1 MLVSLVKSVAWL
13 TFLDHSCRSL
23 SASFKNSNQTETAGV
38 REKIQ
43 VLFKRR
49 EFSRKIKK
57 MDPPFLLAYR
67 LFSPKKCKKVQNP
80 SFLVKRFRLTK
91 FFRPKKQELGFV
103 LKNSGKTRKM
113 QRSFLIWG
121 GSITPKQ
128 CFRKREFKEFPL
140 KTFQNV
146 KKILTFA
153 KICKKFVFFVPNG
166 ALCLS
171 TKVAKK
177 VKTLNLGFKF
187 PSSSNSPQIQFCF

>member
-1 MLVSLVKSVAWL
+1 MLVSLVKSIAWL

-38 REKIQ
+38 RGKIQ

-57 MDPPFLLAYR
+57 IDPPFLLAYR

-91 FFRPKKQELGFV
+91 FFRPKKQELGFA
-103 LKNSGKTRKM
+103 LKNSGKTRKI

-140 KTFQNV
+140 KTFQNH
-146 KKILTFA
+146 KKFLTFA
-153 KICKKFVFFVPNG
+153 KNG
-166 ALCLS
+166 NILYFLNEMGTLCLS

-177 VKTLNLGFKF
+177 KHCFGV
-187 PSSSNSPQIQFCF
+187 QILRILQILPI

>member
-1 MLVSLVKSVAWL
+1 
-13 TFLDHSCRSL
+13 
-23 SASFKNSNQTETAGV
+23 
-38 REKIQ
+38 
-43 VLFKRR
+43 
-49 EFSRKIKK
+49 

-103 LKNSGKTRKM
+103 LKNIGKTRKM

-140 KTFQNV
+140 KTFQNH
-146 KKILTFA
+146 KKFLTFA
-153 KICKKFVFFVPNG
+153 KNENILYFLNEMG
-166 ALCLS
+166 TLCLS
-171 TKVAKK
+171 TKGAKK
-177 VKTLNLGFKF
+177 MKTLFWGSDS
-187 PSSSNSPQIQFCF
+187 PNSPNPPNMSFQV